1 MNITRTCP
9 MTGRR
14 NTLFVEGATHAGLRA
29 WEQGALIQDAL
40 PNVSVDH
47 REFIMSGITPDVWE
61 RIFGREG

>member
-9 MTGRR
+9 FTNRV
-14 NTLFVEGATHAGLRA
+14 NTLFVKGATHAGLRA
-29 WEQGALIQDAL
+29 WEQGTLIQDAL

-61 RIFGREG
+61 RIFGREE